1 MKDHIVGRLTTNMV
15 VEMELVNEFEYQSS
29 AWVTRLE
36 CMKAVNDE
44 VKQARRDQSPPERP
58 QAGPY
63 SMCTRWTWIWRW
75 VKTAE
80 MDKQTQH
87 MCDRQFQLWLATGKP
102 SDSSLL
108 HRIVQYH
115 TNYSPFASNWCFY
128 NIQLNQSSEVYLR
141 EMDALCSCWT
151 QILTEAPFHLLLI
164 NESRSFGPIAH
175 YHRDEKGCEK
185 EESIKNIKL
194 REKRRR
200 DDDR

>member
-1 MKDHIVGRLTTNMV
+1 MDIFWLWLDGQVCVQGGRGHGGEWRLRRWTTN
-15 VEMELVNEFEYQSS
+15 S
-29 AWVTRLE
+29 AHVWSTVPIVTG
-36 CMKAVNDE
+36 NW
-44 VKQARRDQSPPERP
+44 QA
-58 QAGPY
+58 
-63 SMCTRWTWIWRW
+63 
-75 VKTAE
+75 
-80 MDKQTQH
+80 
-87 MCDRQFQLWLATGKP
+87 LWLIFA
-102 SDSSLL
+102 SW
-108 HRIVQYH
+108 HRPYH